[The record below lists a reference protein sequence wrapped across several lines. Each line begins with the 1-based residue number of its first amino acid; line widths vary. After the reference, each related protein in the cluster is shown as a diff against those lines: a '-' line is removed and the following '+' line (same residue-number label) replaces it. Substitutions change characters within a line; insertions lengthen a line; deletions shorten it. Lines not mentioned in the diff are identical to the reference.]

1 MDWSGL
7 FLLVYILPWLGK
19 MFRLTVF
26 RLLENV
32 FVSLLSQISKRLQD
46 AMLTR
51 LLGQFIEVYKSLFFC
66 HSTRVLNMCNKANIT
81 SS

>member
-7 FLLVYILPWLGK
+7 FLLVYILPRLGK

-51 LLGQFIEVYKSLFFC
+51 LLGQFIEVYKSLFFVIQREC
-66 HSTRVLNMCNKANIT
+66 LICVIKQT
-81 SS
+81 

>member
-7 FLLVYILPWLGK
+7 FLLVYIPPWLGK

-32 FVSLLSQISKRLQD
+32 FVSLLSQISKHLQH

-51 LLGQFIEVYKSLFFC
+51 LLGQFIEVHKSLLFFVIQREC
-66 HSTRVLNMCNKANIT
+66 LICVIKQT
-81 SS
+81 